1 MGEPVTIGSRLNG
14 QVLAWDRLEE
24 LPVPVLLLDDG
35 NNVVTA
41 NAALRRLAAEN
52 GIELTGDCCTL
63 VCRHLPAGAGC
74 LCRQPGEWHPV
85 VDPPLAGWQILAVP
99 LEAGSLLIFR
109 RENGQSGTSH
119 GQELLFGITRWL
131 LSLSAPQFD
140 EGIDFVLAELGHFL
154 DVDRCY
160 LFRYDREA
168 RTVSESHDWGSGY
181 IQSDTEKLQNLPV
194 DELPW
199 FWERIERAEPVLVD
213 DTAGLP
219 EQASREKTFC
229 RARKVRSLMI
239 VPLLIDGDLYGF
251 LGVSSIRAAR
261 HWTEEDARLLRL
273 VGEFLGANLERHRAW
288 QARRDSDDRFVAMT
302 DAVPALVWEMDL
314 DGRVTYGNRFWKDYT
329 GWQGE
334 AMHLPDLVHEDE
346 AAAFA
351 RSLKTTVEKRRVS
364 SLELRLRRAD
374 SGFRWMQVT
383 LSPRVQGERV
393 LLVDCCAFDITDHRI
408 AEEQLLALNDELEI
422 RVSERTD
429 KLQKAFDDL
438 KATQTRLLQNEK
450 MASIG
455 QLAAGVAHEINNPVG
470 FIRSNLT
477 TLGKYLDK
485 IRQYVE
491 VQDWILQ
498 RELSG
503 EVLDEVRQ
511 AARRL
516 KIDYLFE
523 DIPDLLQE
531 SIDGADRVRTIVQ
544 NLKSFSRVDQ
554 AQYGE
559 ADINECLESTIN
571 IVWNEL
577 KYKTTLHRDYGDL
590 PRIRCYP
597 QQLNQVFMNMLVNA
611 AQAIETKGDIWVRTM
626 VENDQIV
633 VQIQDNGS
641 GIPEEIK
648 ERIFEPFFTTKEVG
662 KGTGLGMSISWDIVQ
677 KHGGRI
683 EVESQVGVGTT
694 FFIYLPV
701 AGAPAPGDEE
711 ENQN

>member
-1 MGEPVTIGSRLNG
+1 MGEAVTTGSRLSG
-14 QVLAWDRLEE
+14 QPLDWERIEHLSM
-24 LPVPVLLLDDG
+24 PVLLFDDG
-35 NNVVTA
+35 NSVLAA
-41 NAALRRLAAEN
+41 NAAMRHLAAEN
-52 GIELTGDCCTL
+52 GIELAGDCCGL
-63 VCRHLPAGAGC
+63 VCDHLPANVVC
-74 LCRQPGEWHPV
+74 LCRQPGEWSPV
-85 VDPPLAGWQILAVP
+85 VDSPLAEWQVLAIP
-99 LEAGSLLIFR
+99 LEGGTMVLFRQGASQAGV
-109 RENGQSGTSH
+109 SH
-119 GQELLFGITRWL
+119 CQELLFGITRWL

-160 LFRYDREA
+160 LFRYDRETQ
-168 RTVSESHDWGSGY
+168 TVSESHEWVSRHARSEIDN
-181 IQSDTEKLQNLPV
+181 LQNVRV

-199 FWERIERAEPVLVD
+199 FWERIENAEPVLID
-213 DTAGLP
+213 DTACLP
-219 EQASREKTFC
+219 DQAGRETVFC
-229 RARKVRSLMI
+229 RTRKVKSLMV

-251 LGVSSIRAAR
+251 LGASSVRSTR
-261 HWTEEDARLLRL
+261 HWTDEDARLLRL

-288 QARRDSDDRFVAMT
+288 QARRASDDRFVAMT
-302 DAVPALVWEMDL
+302 DAVPALVWEMDTE
-314 DGRVTYGNRFWKDYT
+314 GRVTYGNRLWKNYT
-329 GWQGE
+329 GWAGE
-334 AMHLPDLVHEDE
+334 TTRLPDLVHEEDVS
-346 AAAFA
+346 AFV
-351 RSLKTTVEKRRVS
+351 RSLTTTVEKRKVS

-374 SGFRWMQVT
+374 GSYRWMQVT
-383 LSPRVQGERV
+383 LSPRIQANRV

-422 RVSERTD
+422 RVAERAE

-438 KATQTRLLQNEK
+438 KATQTKLLQNEK

-477 TLGKYLDK
+477 TLGKYVDK
-485 IRQYVE
+485 IREYVE
-491 VQDWILQ
+491 MQNEILR
-498 RELSG
+498 RELSA
-503 EVLDEVRQ
+503 EALDEVRQ
-511 AARRL
+511 AAKRL

-554 AQYGE
+554 AQYVE

-611 AQAIETKGDIWVRTM
+611 AQAIESKGDIWVRTM
-626 VENDQIV
+626 VENDHIV

-641 GIPEEIK
+641 GIPEEIR

-662 KGTGLGMSISWDIVQ
+662 KGTGLGMSISWDIIG

-701 AGAPAPGDEE
+701 SGAPAPEE
-711 ENQN
+711 AENG